1 MKTQIKPFYI
11 LLIVIVIG
19 IVVSITVQVSAQ
31 EEPAKYLEER
41 LRQQNVPVAEI
52 KVVQQP
58 PLPLEP
64 VVEIGFLQ
72 QSPLLLEI
80 VIQSLSEEDDKAMAE
95 DAINMLLVLREA
107 LLANQK
113 GFSIDAITR
122 VLINKTGKRIFAFF
136 EPLYPEKK
144 LPELSRSTVADEFT
158 EKAVGEKINLYGLSL
173 ANAEVS
179 SVEGIQTLTLKLS
192 ASSVEE
198 ANALLPRFLPS
209 LFGAVPALNAE
220 GSQIAVYKV
229 EVRDQKGNILFNY
242 ANDLQ
247 FGLESRWRADSVTVD
262 W

>member
-1 MKTQIKPFYI
+1 MKTQIKPFQI

-19 IVVSITVQVSAQ
+19 IVASITVQVSAQ

-41 LRQQNVPVAEI
+41 LRQQNVPIAEI

-80 VIQSLSEEDDKAMAE
+80 VIQSLSEEDDKAMPE
-95 DAINMLLVLREA
+95 DAINMLLVRHEA
-107 LLANQK
+107 KLAIQK
-113 GFSIDAITR
+113 GYRIDGITR
-122 VLINKTGKRIFAFF
+122 VLINKMGKRLFTDF
-136 EPLYPEKK
+136 EPLYPEKR
-144 LPELSRSTVADEFT
+144 LPELSHSTVTDDVT
-158 EKAVGEKINLYGLSL
+158 EKTVREKVNLYGLSL

-179 SVEGIQTLTLKLS
+179 SVEGIQTLTLELS
-192 ASSVEE
+192 SSAEE
-198 ANALLPRFLPS
+198 ANGLLPRFIPS
-209 LFGAVPALNAE
+209 LYGTVPALNAE
-220 GSQIAVYKV
+220 GSQIAIYKV
-229 EVRDQKGNILFNY
+229 EVMDQKGNMLFNY

-247 FGLESRWRADSVTVD
+247 FGHETWWMAEGVTVD